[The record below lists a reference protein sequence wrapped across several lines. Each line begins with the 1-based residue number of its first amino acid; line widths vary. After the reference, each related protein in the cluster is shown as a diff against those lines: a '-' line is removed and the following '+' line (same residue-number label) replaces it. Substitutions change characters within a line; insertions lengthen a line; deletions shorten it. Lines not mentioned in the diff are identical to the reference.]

1 MPLMLNGKE
10 VVSKLNKDL
19 KAVYL
24 GNKLIYKSSTQV
36 LLSGISSNAIL
47 VSKDG
52 LNYQRKT
59 VTTPAGNN
67 TTMFSSFGTVNG
79 KIWAANTNG
88 IYITEDLVNYTLLI
102 GNPSSKYSLSYGN
115 LVANIGSQF
124 AAVFENSDN
133 AILYFCYTN
142 QQGTAWATT
151 PIKLDTSS
159 NLRCHKLTAFKNE
172 FLLFTNAG
180 VYHININ
187 STERTDDSAY
197 ASMLKK
203 CYFTHKNGHTFE
215 SLTKYNSGNV
225 RDFTCANVVENEVYC
240 CMNSKTA
247 DECAIFKSIDGI
259 NWTGLYYED
268 GQILTYDGF
277 LSLAKNDNVIVSL
290 YKYSSELK
298 FIRSLDSGQTWQQV
312 NMYSAVG
319 SYNSPWVNR
328 CFLQYFNDI
337 LIYNGFKLSDGNN
350 VWYSTDNATS
360 LKKASSGGD
369 WGTPGSFVCL
379 ETELNI

>member
-1 MPLMLNGKE
+1 M
-10 VVSKLNKDL
+10 
-19 KAVYL
+19 
-24 GNKLIYKSSTQV
+24 
-36 LLSGISSNAIL
+36 IS
-47 VSKDG
+47 
-52 LNYQRKT
+52 
-59 VTTPAGNN
+59 
-67 TTMFSSFGTVNG
+67 
-79 KIWAANTNG
+79 
-88 IYITEDLVNYTLLI
+88 
-102 GNPSSKYSLSYGN
+102 
-115 LVANIGSQF
+115 
-124 AAVFENSDN
+124 
-133 AILYFCYTN
+133 
-142 QQGTAWATT
+142 
-151 PIKLDTSS
+151 
-159 NLRCHKLTAFKNE
+159 LRL
-172 FLLFTNAG
+172 

-197 ASMLKK
+197 ASILKK

-215 SLTKYNSGNV
+215 SLTKYSSSNI

-240 CMNSKTA
+240 CMNSTTA
-247 DECAIFKSIDGI
+247 DECAIFKSTDGI

-268 GQILTYDGF
+268 GQILRYDGF
-277 LSLAKNDNVIVSL
+277 LSVAINDNVIVSL
-290 YKYSSELK
+290 FKYSSELK

-319 SYNSPWVNR
+319 SYNSPWVNM

-337 LIYNGFKLSDGNN
+337 LIYNGVKLSDGNN